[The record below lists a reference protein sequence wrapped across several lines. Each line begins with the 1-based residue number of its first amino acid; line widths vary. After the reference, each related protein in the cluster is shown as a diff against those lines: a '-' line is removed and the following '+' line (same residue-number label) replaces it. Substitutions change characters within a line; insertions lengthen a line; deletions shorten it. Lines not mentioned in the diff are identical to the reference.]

1 MIAFST
7 LMAEKGGGYRQLLPL
22 RLAGF
27 ENLEL
32 TWGAG
37 VDIDDRESFLKAA
50 KELKKA
56 GIKTVSAHAP
66 LHTSP
71 GRDVDISASDNWERK
86 FAVRETEKSILALS
100 LMTGSGGT
108 TVIHIGRAVENANRK
123 KHLTASVESLKEI
136 CEFASEFNTEICL
149 ENTLPGHLG
158 CFLDELLEVREKSG
172 FPGLKFCL
180 DTGHY
185 HLAPPQ
191 SDLLSGMA
199 AELREL
205 HIHDNDG
212 DKDSHLVPGRG
223 TINWEDLFTSI
234 AISHEMSHPPR
245 RSQPLAPRRMAPRH
259 MLNVFEIM
267 RGGAEEIR
275 ECLNFA
281 ADYGIK

>member
-7 LMAEKGGGYRQLLPL
+7 LMVEKGGGYRKLIPL
-22 RLAGF
+22 QVAGL

-66 LHTSP
+66 LRTSP
-71 GRDVDISASDNWERK
+71 GKDVDISSPGNWERK

-100 LMTGSGGT
+100 LMAGSGAA

-123 KHLTASVESLKEI
+123 KHLTAAIESLKEI
-136 CEFASEFNTEICL
+136 CGFASEFNTEICL

-199 AELREL
+199 ADIREL

-212 DKDSHLVPGRG
+212 DRDSHLVPGRG
-223 TINWEDLFTSI
+223 RINWKDLLALM
-234 AISHEMSHPPR
+234 AISHE
-245 RSQPLAPRRMAPRH
+245 SQPLAPR
-259 MLNVFEIM
+259 LNVFEIM
-267 RGGAEEIR
+267 QGGAPEIR
-275 ECLNFA
+275 ECLGFA
-281 ADYGIK
+281 AEHGVK